1 MLLGALT
8 LQLSVESRGKFAG
21 RSSPATRAQG
31 IVEEE
36 SAATQGT
43 QRAVLRYEQE
53 GQLCDGVNCR
63 RPLATKSFSMS
74 PALTTTLHTC
84 GTASG
89 DQHVQSRVFC
99 SVWGSLGYGLT
110 GP

>member
-1 MLLGALT
+1 MGNSL
-8 LQLSVESRGKFAG
+8 AG
-21 RSSPATRAQG
+21 PHPPWAQG

-43 QRAVLRYEQE
+43 QRAVLQYEQE
-53 GQLCDGVNCR
+53 EEQLCDGVNCR
-63 RPLATKSFSMS
+63 RPLAMKSFSMS

-89 DQHVQSRVFC
+89 DQHIQFRVFC